1 MNQLKSLPLTDN
13 WVQIDWPDYLR
24 MLEDPLYRSAKSY
37 YYLGSMRIE
46 MQPVG
51 FDHGTNHSLISMAV
65 SLYGIL
71 HGLPLTI
78 SDACSY
84 RKAGQRECQPDL
96 SVYLG
101 ANVAAIPS
109 NTNIVN
115 LDRYPAP
122 NLVIEI
128 SKTTLFDD
136 LGAKRSLYEAIGIQE
151 YWVVDVEKAQIFAYA
166 MQDRG
171 SQQISI
177 SLVLPSL
184 TLAVLEQ
191 ALVQGRTLDQSAI
204 GAWLMEQFRST

>member
-1 MNQLKSLPLTDN
+1 MQQLESLLLTDT
-13 WVQIDWPDYLR
+13 WVPIDWSEYLR
-24 MLEDPLYRSAKSY
+24 ILEDPRYQGTKSY
-37 YYLGSMRIE
+37 YYLGSMRLE

-51 FDHGTNHSLISMAV
+51 FQHGTNHSLISMAV

-71 HGLPLTI
+71 HGLPLQI
-78 SDACSY
+78 ADACSY
-84 RKAGQRECQPDL
+84 RKTGQRECQPDL

-101 ANVAAIPS
+101 ANVGAVAS
-109 NTNIVN
+109 GTNIVN

-122 NLVIEI
+122 DLAIEI

-136 LGAKRSLYEAIGIQE
+136 LGAKRSLYETIGIQE

-166 MQDRG
+166 MQERG
-171 SQQISI
+171 SQQINT

-184 TLAVLEQ
+184 AMAVLEQ

-204 GAWLMEQFRST
+204 GTWLMEQFRSA